1 MNIIPGVGTAIILK
15 NINILSGFNG
25 SCGKHFLMET
35 LKNFIKVKICGKG
48 INISF
53 IAKNSILFS
62 QMLNKLLRKWDA
74 DR

>member
-1 MNIIPGVGTAIILK
+1 MADVAH
-15 NINILSGFNG
+15 LSI
-25 SCGKHFLMET
+25 ET
-35 LKNFIKVKICGKG
+35 LKDFIKVKTCGKG

-62 QMLNKLLRKWDA
+62 QTLNKLLRKWDA